1 MKKVKILIV
10 VANLAC
16 ALAMSGCGTALFFP
30 VKPAEKAADKVID
43 DIWPD
48 VTKPAPAKVEAKKS

>member
-1 MKKVKILIV
+1 MKKIKIFIV
-10 VANLAC
+10 AAILAG

-30 VKPAEKAADKVID
+30 VKPAEKAADRVID

-48 VTKPAPAKVEAKKS
+48 VTRPTPVKVEAKKS